1 MNRPYYFPFLIF
13 SICVLCISAF
23 IFALNGSHLKENG
36 KTKTSAHPTIS
47 KHIKIGSDEVAVA
60 QYDFDE
66 DGFLNREEVEILFR
80 DMFRNISDGRSSPLN
95 IEERLD
101 KVEQSLIKKGL
112 PEKEKRFL
120 MALKKAEFKAH
131 DKNGDGLIQRAE
143 FIDYRIRKI
152 EEDAKI
158 SMDKR
163 GLRILQE

>member
-1 MNRPYYFPFLIF
+1 
-13 SICVLCISAF
+13 
-23 IFALNGSHLKENG
+23 
-36 KTKTSAHPTIS
+36 
-47 KHIKIGSDEVAVA
+47 
-60 QYDFDE
+60 
-66 DGFLNREEVEILFR
+66 
-80 DMFRNISDGRSSPLN
+80 MFRHISDGRSSPLN

-131 DKNGDGLIQRAE
+131 DKNGDGLVQRVE

-152 EEDAKI
+152 EKDAKI
-158 SMDKR
+158 SMDKK